1 MASIL
6 LRQVFLETEN
16 IDREKLDELT
26 KKNDQKEDTKVIK
39 KLAMHEVYAEMYG
52 EKNEDYLAVEYQK
65 GKGNL
70 SLLDKWNSRKC
81 ALALFTVN

>member
-1 MASIL
+1 
-6 LRQVFLETEN
+6 
-16 IDREKLDELT
+16 
-26 KKNDQKEDTKVIK
+26 
-39 KLAMHEVYAEMYG
+39 MHEVYAEMYG